1 MTTGADWD
9 RVKQL
14 FHEALDTSPD
24 ARLAFVEARASDAQ
38 VFQEV
43 MSLLQAYPSA
53 EGFLSTPADP
63 VQVGAVLARLDSG
76 DQLGPFRITGLIGA
90 GGMGEV
96 YRAWDTRLDRP
107 VAIKVV
113 PQALSI
119 DGAARERFEAEARA
133 ISRLTHPRISTL
145 YDVGSASIGSATVQY
160 LVMELVDGETLA
172 ARLRRGALPVDEA
185 LAIAIDIAEALAAA
199 HAAGVVHRDVKPANI
214 MLTRSGAKLLD
225 FGLARLR
232 PSPLAAASARPNA
245 GDPAT
250 QRTGLLGTLPYMA
263 PELLRGA
270 GTDARTDLF
279 AFGAVL
285 YEMLTGSAA
294 FAGESEADLVVAILE
309 REPTPIATRQPLTPP
324 TLARLVA
331 TCLAKDLQDRWQTS
345 HDLVRALQWIRD
357 DRSRPAPSAPTTSVV
372 SRRVLAWVGVA
383 AAVLIGALAIAAWK
397 RPIVNPSRVTF
408 SVFATAGTQFP
419 RGTAELAVAPDGS
432 GLVFVAIASTG
443 TRQLWL
449 RRFDLADN
457 QLLAGTDDAASP
469 FWSPDARWIAFVARG
484 KLWKIAPTGGQPQVV
499 CDAQPYAHGTWNHD
513 GTILFSGYSQSI
525 SRVSENGGMPGHGPR
540 SVARRFRPLVS
551 RVPARRTAVRV
562 PRGQKTRRCLG
573 AVSGLT
579 RFDRDPAGGRFGSQ
593 RGGRW
598 PVSDVVE
605 QGRPGRAAL
614 RPESGRAR
622 RLADRDRRSHCLG
635 PPTPLGEPLLGGSRR
650 RRDRIPERQ
659 SEQPPPLVRSHGTPA
674 RFVPRSRGLA
684 SSAAVS
690 R

>member
-14 FHEALDTSPD
+14 FHEALDESPD
-24 ARLAFVEARASDAQ
+24 ARLAFVQARASDAQ
-38 VFQEV
+38 VLQEV

-63 VQVGAVLARLDSG
+63 AQVRAVLARLDTG
-76 DQLGPFRITGLIGA
+76 DELGPFRITGLIGA

-96 YRAWDTRLDRP
+96 YRAWDTRLDRN

-113 PQALSI
+113 PQASSI

-145 YDVGSASIGSATVQY
+145 YDVGSASIGSATVHY

-232 PSPLAAASARPNA
+232 PSPLAAASARLTA

-294 FAGESEADLVVAILE
+294 FAAESEADLVAAILE
-309 REPTPIATRQPLTPP
+309 DEPPPIATRQPLTPP
-324 TLARLVA
+324 TLAGLVA
-331 TCLAKDLQDRWQTS
+331 TCLAKDPQDRWQTS
-345 HDLVRALQWIRD
+345 HDLVRALRWIRD
-357 DRSRPAPSAPTTSVV
+357 DRSRPAASTPATGVV

-383 AAVLIGALAIAAWK
+383 AAVLMGALAIAAWK

-408 SVFATAGTQFP
+408 PPTISASIRPRPSGSRTSHTA
-419 RGTAELAVAPDGS
+419 R
-432 GLVFVAIASTG
+432 
-443 TRQLWL
+443 
-449 RRFDLADN
+449 
-457 QLLAGTDDAASP
+457 
-469 FWSPDARWIAFVARG
+469 
-484 KLWKIAPTGGQPQVV
+484 
-499 CDAQPYAHGTWNHD
+499 
-513 GTILFSGYSQSI
+513 
-525 SRVSENGGMPGHGPR
+525 SRVSCLRVRSIAAVRHSSAIRVRASPSTPANDPAAVSCTSGARWPSTASMSLARHALSKP
-540 SVARRFRPLVS
+540 SVARNSSACRSPCVISSFRNRAS
-551 RVPARRTAVRV
+551 RLSLDVDPSRRV
-562 PRGQKTRRCLG
+562 
-573 AVSGLT
+573 
-579 RFDRDPAGGRFGSQ
+579 DGGRANSST
-593 RGGRW
+593 RT
-598 PVSDVVE
+598 VM
-605 QGRPGRAAL
+605 
-614 RPESGRAR
+614 
-622 RLADRDRRSHCLG
+622 CL
-635 PPTPLGEPLLGGSRR
+635 
-650 RRDRIPERQ
+650 
-659 SEQPPPLVRSHGTPA
+659 
-674 RFVPRSRGLA
+674 
-684 SSAAVS
+684 
-690 R
+690 